1 MWYSGDMAR
10 KIHIVSV
17 GRAHDALLVD
27 AIALYQRRLR
37 AHFEVDWCL
46 LPPKQEATIKES
58 VASESNNIMRTL
70 ENAEYV
76 VLCDER
82 GSQLTSEQFSSDLY
96 IALAHYKHIYFVI
109 GGAHG
114 VSEQV
119 RKKANLVVSF
129 GKMVLPHQLMRLV
142 LIEQL
147 YRASTIASGSA
158 YHHA

>member
-1 MWYSGDMAR
+1 MAR

-17 GRAHDALLVD
+17 GKSHDALLVD
-27 AIALYQRRLR
+27 AIALYQKRLHP
-37 AHFEVDWCL
+37 HFTVEWCI

-58 VASESNNIMRTL
+58 VASESNTILRTL

-82 GSQLTSEQFSSDLY
+82 GSMPTSEQFSDMVY
-96 IALAHYKHIYFVI
+96 TALAGYKHIYFVI

-114 VSEQV
+114 VDERV
-119 RKKANLVVSF
+119 RAKADKVISF
-129 GKMVLPHQLMRLV
+129 GAMVLPHQLMRLV
-142 LIEQL
+142 LVEQL
-147 YRASTIASGSA
+147 YRAATIQSGSG

>member
-1 MWYSGDMAR
+1 MCYTGDMAR

-17 GRAHDALLVD
+17 GKAHDALLVD
-27 AIALYQRRLR
+27 AIALYQKRLR
-37 AHFEVDWCL
+37 AHFAVDWRL

-82 GSQLTSEQFSSDLY
+82 GLQLTSEQFSEALY
-96 IALAHYKHIYFVI
+96 TALATYKHIYFVI

-114 VSEQV
+114 VNEQV
-119 RKKANLVVSF
+119 RAKADIVLSF

-142 LIEQL
+142 LLEQL
-147 YRASTIASGSA
+147 YRASTIASGTG